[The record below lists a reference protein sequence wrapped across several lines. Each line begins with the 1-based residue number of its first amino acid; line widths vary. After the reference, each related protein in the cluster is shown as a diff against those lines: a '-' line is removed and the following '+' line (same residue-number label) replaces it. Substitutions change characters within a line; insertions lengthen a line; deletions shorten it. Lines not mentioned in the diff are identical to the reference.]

1 METGKVLIYIVKTVL
16 STIAMAVILF
26 ASAGTPDW
34 AAGWAYVGLVSI
46 GTVASMLIVD
56 TELLAE
62 RSQVGQGAQTID
74 VVLAVTMA
82 RVGPAAIAAVAG
94 LDLRFGWMPE
104 IPRVLSAAGMLGMI
118 LGYAI
123 GMWAMAS
130 NKFFSGVVR
139 IQSER
144 GHEVVTGG
152 PYAIVRHPGYAGT
165 ILAVLGTP
173 LMLGSMWAL
182 IPAAATIG
190 VIIARTALEDRTLMQ
205 CLSGYKAYARCVRC
219 RLLPGVW

>member
-74 VVLAVTMA
+74 VVLAVIMA

>member
-152 PYAIVRHPGYAGT
+152 PYAIVRHPGYTGT

>member
-104 IPRVLSAAGMLGMI
+104 IPRVLSAAGMLGVI

-205 CLSGYKAYARCVRC
+205 CLSGYKAYARWVRC

>member
-74 VVLAVTMA
+74 VVLAVIMA
-82 RVGPAAIAAVAG
+82 RVGPAAIATVAG

-104 IPRVLSAAGMLGMI
+104 IPRVLSAAGMLGVI

>member
-205 CLSGYKAYARCVRC
+205 CLSGYKAYARWVRC

>member
-74 VVLAVTMA
+74 VVLAVIMA
-82 RVGPAAIAAVAG
+82 RVGPAAIATVAG

-205 CLSGYKAYARCVRC
+205 CLSGYKAYARWVRC

>member
-74 VVLAVTMA
+74 VVPAVTLA
-82 RVGPAAIAAVAG
+82 TAAP
-94 LDLRFGWMPE
+94 LPDLRALRKE
-104 IPRVLSAAGMLGMI
+104 IGLG
-118 LGYAI
+118 LT
-123 GMWAMAS
+123 
-130 NKFFSGVVR
+130 V
-139 IQSER
+139 IQLCTWR
-144 GHEVVTGG
+144 
-152 PYAIVRHPGYAGT
+152 
-165 ILAVLGTP
+165 
-173 LMLGSMWAL
+173 
-182 IPAAATIG
+182 
-190 VIIARTALEDRTLMQ
+190 
-205 CLSGYKAYARCVRC
+205 
-219 RLLPGVW
+219 

>member
-74 VVLAVTMA
+74 VVLAVIMA
-82 RVGPAAIAAVAG
+82 RVGPAAIATVAG

-104 IPRVLSAAGMLGMI
+104 IPRVLSAAGMLGVI

-205 CLSGYKAYARCVRC
+205 CLSGYKAYARWVRC

>member
-104 IPRVLSAAGMLGMI
+104 IPRVLSAAGMLGVI

>member
-74 VVLAVTMA
+74 VVLAVIMA
-82 RVGPAAIAAVAG
+82 RVGPAAIATVAG